1 MNENDN
7 FLNQQ
12 LQEGVLQLQSCQ
24 QQPIYF
30 GDLICIKVEG
40 IGSKKY
46 MHSEGFYPSCIKCI
60 DYEDTGDSL
69 TDIDGSIFEICN
81 PIQYF
86 SKQNRYQD
94 NQTNLSTKNQNLN
107 KNKSLTS
114 TQSIAHPSLLNQKNT
129 FDNQDSLNKNLYESY
144 PSYRVGADSY
154 IQSDSNQSKDVK
166 LKLNQQNMQS
176 DEYYQQQS
184 KSNKN
189 VGNDEQTYLN
199 SGEEHYE
206 DQLILCFNQNFILRH
221 KRSNKYL
228 YLVEEDLEYYSLIL
242 SSKPSLFK
250 MSPSFKSQVVQTKT
264 VYYNSFIYI
273 QAVPFATASNK
284 DIYLVIDE
292 AMQYVNSSNYIAPG
306 GGSFVSPKF
315 TDYTCFFGDFFFSP
329 NQKTCLHI
337 EPYRQNLTHFQKL
350 KGIQKGILNNEQE
363 QLFLRYGD
371 VVKIFHIEAE
381 SFFQYEDNQLI
392 KFKSTEINEE
402 FNIVQEID
410 DEDDHDGHQNDKKT
424 ASNGFKFDQK
434 FQKSNQI
441 TKTQERQK
449 KDEVI
454 LCKPTDDTNFNKS
467 NTLWKIINPLNP
479 LDGGFIRWEEK
490 VVLKCLNKSE
500 FLHIKEY
507 TIGKQKR
514 RQIRLKTSISDE
526 SECNFHFC
534 QEYSHIELQG
544 EEGYVN
550 QNLEHFNL
558 IKINSLFRIVHSET
572 NQTLSAKLYN
582 EIDIYKQQ
590 YDQNGQDH
598 DTQPVLETPKRNSL
612 YSQMTQS
619 IIDQNFL
626 PKMQIN
632 SIKQLSS
639 QDKKKTEI
647 TSEESEKIDLK
658 QIILKE
664 NYCEGDV
671 LRFQQI
677 EELEL
682 IESNYLTSTFELIS
696 SAIPLIKYYAL
707 ISDKKDET
715 SQKNIFQFTNPYFVE
730 FTNLLSLS
738 IKHQIKYLLDI
749 DFGQDVVFDNTIFK
763 KYKPN
768 SEKQNLSSKRGILEY
783 SVNLLKA
790 MWGYQSDKKIQ
801 EILQAM
807 KKSDDDSQYSES
819 KAQSNQQS
827 FLSVCSG
834 RRGTQIKQ
842 FKSKIDQKDEQI
854 QLYGTF
860 KQLSKLI
867 YFLIITF
874 CKNNSGNSINTFNYF
889 TFFKNHVGYSIGAT
903 NAIISILKNNEKLLN
918 MIHTKTYHTLSEV
931 KNTISR
937 TLKKL
942 NLKQFQKNSHNR
954 FLSADWKVQNGQ
966 ENNNQSI
973 QQMSKKKNT
982 LVNVFF
988 QKYEQVFQNSNNYW
1002 ANFMDVMN
1010 IMCICKG
1017 EALNINQ
1024 LIIGQELLANE
1035 DPISSK
1041 NLQKMIIQIQCQEK
1055 KIFVKIYKVIFIQ
1068 IFFYSQKSFQKQKT
1082 YELKEF
1088 LDREQSYF
1096 EKTKVPS
1103 NEYEFLVKQLGLY
1116 ANLCMGRNYQNK
1128 LLLQDQITA
1137 QALTHYITNQDIKTE
1152 LRAIL
1157 LNLLINL
1164 HFDSCPRNKVQR
1176 PCYTKTLNS
1185 IKHNKNKTKKQS
1197 NPNINNSVCYNID
1210 LNQDNQ
1216 QNESNQ
1222 NQNANLSNG
1231 SEFIQYDFDEQES
1244 KRVLSRSQRFQS
1256 DIFQDKSQV
1265 NEIKQDLQKSLL
1277 GSRKRFQSQKMNEA
1291 SMQIEEV
1298 DENEINIPN
1307 QKKDQNPNKLIQNIK
1322 PQYNSIFNSEEDN
1335 SKSAILNEF
1344 SLNNFIQK
1352 DSMTNQ
1358 QEMKQF
1364 VVNYLRFQ
1372 IYNEQGQLKSDILSY
1387 YVVKL
1392 ARMMIIFD
1400 YFEKEEEE
1408 FFQII
1413 QSLLFILQ
1421 TQTKVPILEKLRN
1434 VYIKNKEHK
1443 KALHDQEKWKLMI
1456 IQEVLSTLL
1465 FYQSIQIDS
1474 NLRQI
1479 TEFITLVFQ
1488 KFQRPAQCTSK
1499 MDFDLYIQNMIENRL
1514 SSYLPKLQNV
1524 QSFTNENQNQQN
1536 VAQNNYKQ
1544 DRNKSV
1550 MNFNNSPKYYQNMLK
1565 QMSNLKDSSK
1575 KYIDVLSKYVTFDDM
1590 LKNNSF
1596 FNIILQNFVSL
1607 GSSNIETS
1615 HLILKNL
1622 FANFSQRK
1630 NIIRQLKK
1638 LQIVMNEKEY
1648 QVFKYLKFLNVK
1660 TQFISEMQEL
1670 WFRSDMKA
1678 IISQKTAFGEI
1689 NILMQQINLAFF
1701 ESAEYDQ
1708 KSKCLVSKKK
1718 LNDLIQEDQIF
1729 FCRQQMLRN
1738 LKMHKNILSIIR
1750 EGNIM
1755 IQNINQND
1763 KDQASQ
1769 FEDQKMII
1777 KMYESCYNFLFLFV
1791 KGNKFNQKVIFKYF
1805 ELFLQNVGQFDT
1817 GQYKLLREI
1826 IKDNKKIC
1834 NSLTSEQIQKYITK
1848 IYKNGLNTNLEII
1861 KFFEFLINDHDEPAY
1876 QNIDKLVKCL
1886 LDSEEFTNFFGL
1898 KLITQSSNLEQS
1910 PFKKAHAENLIDFNG
1925 QKTIITIQQEN
1936 SIQQS
1941 IVNKQQGYSQPNIQI
1956 QSLPGQYEF
1965 NIDQNV
1971 IDLLS
1976 GIDSQQIEKSDK
1988 VDDLP
1993 FIYNQKSI
2001 EIANQILKY
2010 SLNPTKI
2017 RYIFN
2022 KLININYIYKI
2033 LSLDDIFDKVI
2044 DQTILFTYFKTTLME
2059 FVKQVWLSNE
2069 KNSSKLNK
2077 NEFLIQF
2084 LKKETRKLFQI
2095 KDSLLVS
2102 YSEAMNA
2109 RNGKE
2114 KILYLQTA
2122 QKQNSFLQSGS
2133 RDNSFLSKN
2142 IIRPSNSI
2150 LIEDKDQI
2158 EQNNINQQPSLD
2170 KNEEKIEIISEYGE
2184 NKKDDQ
2190 NHEKDIIKTFHRTSQ
2205 MKFNINYACDTNS
2218 EEEGKQDAQIF
2229 SSQSTQKVQISQKDT
2244 DKKEINIQVIN
2255 EERKES
2261 EFYYMDPS
2269 TQMIEEISMQVQTD
2283 YIRYLFQSL
2292 IPFIM
2297 DTFKCFLGYDSQQA
2311 NVNNRS
2317 DYEAFASFAK
2327 EVAVFCEYEIT
2338 EEIYK
2343 KQKEIILPVLIE
2355 FQEIF
2360 KVNIDFQFDCK
2371 QEIQRYQKERNS
2383 KKQNQFE
2390 KQAKLEFKS
2399 RIIQDSRI
2407 QGIIQPLDGQFIYQ
2421 GEEQRLRQEV
2431 ANIIL
2436 HLLTSDFV
2444 NQKLIIEERNHL
2456 VHALRDSHRSNNLSL
2471 QNFLKK
2477 LVNFVKNA
2485 IDNLEDDDSIISP
2498 EDDVLID
2505 TIQLLCDI
2513 LDSCSTNEELIYMQN
2528 FLNQNGIIKA
2538 MVQFFCQK
2546 VEIGKLFKSF
2556 ISLGIRMI
2564 QGINCAN
2571 FAIQESIY
2579 QQMISEPNIENFLA
2593 KIIEIIRQEIHFQ
2606 AFENLS
2612 ISQKIEA
2619 ECKSLKFSY
2628 NKHRKF
2634 SIQKI
2639 LRFLQLLIANC
2650 YTKMQRYLLNQYKS
2664 KTNHNILI
2672 HIVDLVE
2679 AYMGGRSFSQSKFKD
2694 GASYYTDTVTCDKA
2708 VMALET
2714 LILLIQGPCLE
2725 NQIEL
2730 AESKFLEI
2738 ATYILKLND
2747 SYEQFTKV
2755 YKKQNSN
2762 EIFLNQEQSIIQI
2775 INQSTQ
2781 EVNAIQNNI
2790 SIFKEKLTQRQKQLI
2805 QSAYDFCPLYSQ
2817 QLSQIFRED
2826 HPSNYGVWMLSII
2839 KNKCISCLESLMDGE
2854 NKIITRRIMSD
2865 IPPNL
2870 LKVNLA
2876 WIYEK
2881 YEILYGEDKYYE
2893 FDLFQIKEVK
2903 CISSQ
2908 LEKTTNKEQKLR
2920 ESLKNSFIIDSGFKI
2935 FRILRFIL
2943 NQAGNNEIENIYNE
2957 IAKREAL
2964 AFQIHSKKNIFS
2976 QLQNLLQDFAKL
2988 FTKIYS
2994 FIFRRKVLSNKMNQE
3009 KISSGADKLKQKSLE
3024 FFSKYTGQIEIVQDN
3039 KLSKISFPKYP
3050 HCFSLTNALKSKLK
3064 RHLNFYSPHTKV
3076 ESIMKYADRLIERL
3090 KFEHLFKAKLEKNQS
3105 INILSNNL
3113 DLWKNLS
3120 YFICIAQNI
3129 YIIIT
3134 LQHLPG
3140 EHDFYFRFIGWDRDF
3155 QLFLQLFQITL
3166 ASLVLFFFLLKKI
3179 PLTHKKS
3186 IEKIQQMDLQ
3196 KFSINEHTLHQN
3208 VIKTNYKTKLRNLK
3222 IRMGYLFKDTELLY
3236 FTIYFILALLGL
3248 FNEFFL
3254 ALLLFDVF
3262 WRFPMLR
3269 SVLHAV
3275 WRPRESILLTMFLFF
3290 ICTYMFSLTA
3300 FYFFVD
3306 RFDTLCDNLLTCYS
3320 VIFDYMYKNDGGI
3333 TSFFAPNGPDDFLQ
3347 YYGANYSL
3355 DWLSL
3360 WNFLYF
3366 FIIITLLFSIVT
3378 GIIID
3383 TFGLLRD
3390 EEDQKKRNI
3399 KDSCLIC
3406 SIDRA
3411 IIDKVSPHNQ
3421 GFQHHIDVEHNLW
3434 NYIFYIS
3441 YLKEKNRNYML
3452 GAESEIYQKVKIKD
3466 ISWFPL
3472 NRSLSINQNQETNE
3486 EIDNLNKKI
3495 INMESKLSII
3505 LQEILKNTKVSN
3517 KRILKMEQQQDLK
3530 QLNIFQNTQDSNSML
3545 FSTKMLQSTSKKLP
3559 QPIRTPKRSQSLWVP
3574 QKEQS
3579 AEIIEEEDQ
3588 KKQLNTSLMSSQSIE
3603 TSQDIHQKPS
3613 INQNTNQVAQKLTNL
3628 MNRCESEDD
3637 Q

>member
-1 MNENDN
+1 MQQNRDPQINQNDP

-12 LQEGVLQLQSCQ
+12 LQEGVLQLQTLQ

-60 DYEDTGDSL
+60 DYEDTGDNL

-94 NQTNLSTKNQNLN
+94 NQSDLSDKNQNFN
-107 KNKSLTS
+107 KNKTLVN
-114 TQSIAHPSLLNQKNT
+114 TQSITSPSLFNQKNNYDT
-129 FDNQDSLNKNLYESY
+129 QDSLNKNLQAQQFESY
-144 PSYRVGADSY
+144 SQNRVGADSY
-154 IQSDSNQSKDVK
+154 MQYDSNQSKDGV
-166 LKLNQQNMQS
+166 LKMNQQNMQS
-176 DEYYQQQS
+176 DEYFQL
-184 KSNKN
+184 KAKTNKN
-189 VGNDEQTYLN
+189 RGSDEQTYLN

-206 DQLILCFNQNFILRH
+206 NQVTLGFNQNFILRH
-221 KRSNKYL
+221 KRSNKFL

-250 MSPSFKSQVVQTKT
+250 ISPSFKSQVVQTKT

-315 TDYTCFFGDFFFSP
+315 TNYTCFFGDFFFSP

-337 EPYRQNLTHFQKL
+337 EPYRQNLSYFQKI
-350 KGIQKGILNNEQE
+350 KGTQKGISNMNNENE

-371 VVKIFHIEAE
+371 VVKIFHIETE

-402 FNIVQEID
+402 SNIVQEID
-410 DEDDHDGHQNDKKT
+410 DEDDNEIHQNDNKISST
-424 ASNGFKFDQK
+424 GFRSNQM
-434 FQKSNQI
+434 FQKNNQI
-441 TKTQERQK
+441 INNQMRQK

-454 LCKPTDDTNFNKS
+454 LCKPTDDQNFNKS

-490 VVLKCLNKSE
+490 VVLKCLNKNV
-500 FLHIKEY
+500 FLHIKEQ
-507 TIGKQKR
+507 TIGKKKT
-514 RQIRLKTSISDE
+514 RQIKLKTSISDE
-526 SECNFHFC
+526 SECHFHFC
-534 QEYSHIELQG
+534 QEYQHVELQG
-544 EEGYVN
+544 EEGQVY
-550 QNLEHFNL
+550 QNLENFNL

-572 NQTLSAKLYN
+572 NQTLSAQLYN
-582 EIDIYKQQ
+582 EIDINKQQ
-590 YDQNGQDH
+590 YDQNRQYNDA
-598 DTQPVLETPKRNSL
+598 QPVLETPKRNSF
-612 YSQMTQS
+612 YSSMTQS

-626 PKMQIN
+626 PKIQIS
-632 SIKQLSS
+632 SIKQLS

-647 TSEESEKIDLK
+647 TSEENEKIDMK
-658 QIILKE
+658 QIVLKE

-715 SQKNIFQFTNPYFVE
+715 SQKNIFQFTNPYFIE
-730 FTNLLSLS
+730 FTSLLSLS
-738 IKHQIKYLLDI
+738 IQHQIKYLLDI
-749 DFGQDVVFDNTIFK
+749 EFSQDVTFDNSIFR

-801 EILQAM
+801 DILQSM
-807 KKSDDDSQYSES
+807 KKSEDDFNNLES

-854 QLYGTF
+854 QLYETF
-860 KQLSKLI
+860 KKLSKLI
-867 YFLIITF
+867 YFLIITL
-874 CKNNSGNSINTFNYF
+874 CKNNSGISINTFNYF

-918 MIHTKTYHTLSEV
+918 MIHTKNYHTLSEV

-937 TLKKL
+937 TLQKL
-942 NLKQFQKNSHNR
+942 NLKQFQKGNHNR
-954 FLSADWKVQNGQ
+954 FLSADWKSQNGLD
-966 ENNNQSI
+966 NNNQQI
-973 QQMSKKKNT
+973 QQVNKKKNT

-988 QKYEQVFQNSNNYW
+988 KKYEQVFQNSNNYW

-1035 DPISSK
+1035 DPVSSK
-1041 NLQKMIIQIQCQEK
+1041 NLQKMIIQIQCKEK
-1055 KIFVKIYKVIFIQ
+1055 KIFIQIYK
-1068 IFFYSQKSFQKQKT
+1068 KT

-1088 LDREQSYF
+1088 LDKEQIYF
-1096 EKTKVPS
+1096 EKSKVQS
-1103 NEYEFLVKQLGLY
+1103 NEYKFLVKQLGLY
-1116 ANLCMGRNYQNK
+1116 ANLCKGRNYQNK

-1137 QALTHYITNQDIKTE
+1137 QALTHYITNQNIKTE

-1185 IKHNKNKTKKQS
+1185 IKHNKTKPKKQS
-1197 NPNINNSVCYNID
+1197 NPNINNSICYNID
-1210 LNQDNQ
+1210 VNQEPQ
-1216 QNESNQ
+1216 QNENNQ
-1222 NQNANLSNG
+1222 NQNLNISIG
-1231 SEFIQYDFDEQES
+1231 SEFIQYDLDEQGS

-1256 DIFQDKSQV
+1256 DLFQNKSQI
-1265 NEIKQDLQKSLL
+1265 NETKQDLQKSLL
-1277 GSRKRFQSQKMNEA
+1277 GGRKRFQSQKMNEE
-1291 SMQIEEV
+1291 SVQIEEV
-1298 DENEINIPN
+1298 DENEIKKPSQI
-1307 QKKDQNPNKLIQNIK
+1307 KDQNQNNLTKNIR
-1322 PQYNSIFNSEEDN
+1322 PQYKSIFNNEQDN
-1335 SKSAILNEF
+1335 SNSAVFHEF

-1364 VVNYLRFQ
+1364 VVNYLRCQ
-1372 IYNEQGQLKSDILSY
+1372 IYNEHGQLKSDMLSY

-1434 VYIKNKEHK
+1434 VYIRNKEHK

-1456 IQEVLSTLL
+1456 IQEVLQTLL

-1479 TEFITLVFQ
+1479 VEFITLVFQ
-1488 KFQRPAQCTSK
+1488 KFQRPSECTSK
-1499 MDFDLYIQNMIENRL
+1499 MDFDLYIKNMIQNRL
-1514 SSYLPKLQNV
+1514 SNYLPKLQNV
-1524 QSFTNENQNQQN
+1524 QSYTIDNNSNQQN
-1536 VAQNNYKQ
+1536 PAQSSQKQ

-1550 MNFNNSPKYYQNMLK
+1550 MNFNNSPKYYLSMLK
-1565 QMSNLKDSSK
+1565 QMSNLRDSSK
-1575 KYIDVLSKYVTFDDM
+1575 KDVEVLSKYITFDDM

-1638 LQIVMNEKEY
+1638 LQIIMNEKEY
-1648 QVFKYLKFLNVK
+1648 YVFKYLKFLNIK

-1670 WFRSDMKA
+1670 WFRNDMKA
-1678 IISQKTAFGEI
+1678 IVSQKTAFGEI
-1689 NILMQQINLAFF
+1689 NMLMQQINLAFY
-1701 ESAEYDQ
+1701 EAAEYDQ
-1708 KSKCLVSKKK
+1708 KEKCLVSKKQ
-1718 LNDLIQEDQIF
+1718 LSDLIKEDQIF

-1755 IQNINQND
+1755 IQNINQID
-1763 KDQASQ
+1763 KDSANQL
-1769 FEDQKMII
+1769 EDQQMII

-1791 KGNKFNQKVIFKYF
+1791 KGNKFNQKVLFKYF
-1805 ELFLQNVGQFDT
+1805 ELFLQNVGQFDI

-1826 IKDNKKIC
+1826 MKDNKKIC
-1834 NSLTSEQIQKYITK
+1834 NSITPEQIQKYITK
-1848 IYKNGLNTNLEII
+1848 IYKNGLNNNLEII
-1861 KFFEFLINDHDEPAY
+1861 KFFEYLIQDHDEPAY

-1886 LDSEEFTNFFGL
+1886 LESEEFTNFFGL
-1898 KLITQSSNLEQS
+1898 KLITKNSNLEQS
-1910 PFKKAHAENLIDFNG
+1910 PLKKTNAENLMDFNG
-1925 QKTIITIQQEN
+1925 QKTIINIQQEN

-1941 IVNKQQGYSQPNIQI
+1941 IVNKQQGYSQSNIQV

-1976 GIDSQQIEKSDK
+1976 GDNTQYIEKSYK

-1993 FIYNQKSI
+1993 FLYNQKSI

-2010 SLNPTKI
+2010 SLNPTKT

-2022 KLININYIYKI
+2022 KLININYIYKL

-2069 KNSSKLNK
+2069 KNSAKLNK

-2084 LKKETRKLFQI
+2084 LKKETKKLFQI
-2095 KDSLLVS
+2095 KDSMLVS

-2109 RNGKE
+2109 RTGKE
-2114 KILYLQTA
+2114 KILYLQNV
-2122 QKQNSFLQSGS
+2122 QKQNSSFQSNS
-2133 RDNSFLSKN
+2133 RNNSFLSKN
-2142 IIRPSNSI
+2142 IIRPSNS
-2150 LIEDKDQI
+2150 LLVEDKDQS
-2158 EQNNINQQPSLD
+2158 EQNNINQQSSDD
-2170 KNEEKIEIISEYGE
+2170 KKDEKIEVISEFGE

-2190 NHEKDIIKTFHRTSQ
+2190 NQENDIIKTFHRTSQ

-2218 EEEGKQDAQIF
+2218 EEEGKHDAQIF
-2229 SSQSTQKVQISQKDT
+2229 SSQSSNKFQISQKDLE
-2244 DKKEINIQVIN
+2244 KKEINVQAIY

-2261 EFYYMDPS
+2261 EIYYLDPQ
-2269 TQMIEEISMQVQTD
+2269 TQMIEEIIMLVQTD
-2283 YIRYLFQSL
+2283 YIRYLFQCL
-2292 IPFIM
+2292 IPFVM

-2311 NVNNRS
+2311 NVNNRQ

-2343 KQKEIILPVLIE
+2343 KQKEMILPVLIE

-2390 KQAKLEFKS
+2390 KQSKLEFKS

-2421 GEEQRLRQEV
+2421 GEEQRIRQEV

-2444 NQKLIIEERNHL
+2444 NQNLIIQERNHL

-2485 IDNLEDDDSIISP
+2485 IDNLEDDDSIILP

-2513 LDSCSTNEELIYMQN
+2513 LDSCTTNEELIYMQN

-2538 MVQFFCQK
+2538 MIQFFCQK
-2546 VEIGKLFKSF
+2546 NEIGKLFKSF

-2579 QQMISEPNIENFLA
+2579 QQMTSEPNIEIFLA

-2650 YTKMQRYLLNQYKS
+2650 YTKMQRYLLNQYRS
-2664 KTNHNILI
+2664 KTNHNILN

-2694 GASYYTDTVTCDKA
+2694 GQSYYTDAVTCDKA

-2714 LILLIQGPCLE
+2714 LILLIQGPCIE

-2755 YKKQNSN
+2755 YKKQNSS

-2781 EVNAIQNNI
+2781 EVNVIQNNI
-2790 SIFKEKLTQRQKQLI
+2790 SLFKEKLTERQKQLI
-2805 QSAYDFCPLYSQ
+2805 QSAYEFCPLYSQ

-2826 HPSNYGVWMLSII
+2826 HPSNYGVWMLSMI

-2881 YEILYGEDKYYE
+2881 YEILYGEDKYYD
-2893 FDLFQIKEVK
+2893 FDLFQIKDVK
-2903 CISSQ
+2903 QIRNE
-2908 LEKTTNKEQKLR
+2908 LDKTTNKELKLR
-2920 ESLKNSFIIDSGFKI
+2920 ESLKDSFIIDSGFKI

-2964 AFQIHSKKNIFS
+2964 VFQIQSKKNIFS

-3009 KISSGADKLKQKSLE
+3009 KISSGVDKLKQKSLE
-3024 FFSKYTGQIEIVQDN
+3024 FFSKYTGQIEIVQEN
-3039 KLSKISFPKYP
+3039 KLCKISFPKYP
-3050 HCFSLTNALKSKLK
+3050 HCFSLTNALKSKVT

-3076 ESIMKYADRLIERL
+3076 ESIVKYADRLIERL

-3105 INILSNNL
+3105 ITILSNNL

-3129 YIIIT
+3129 YIILT
-3134 LQHLPG
+3134 LKHIPG
-3140 EHDFYFRFIGWDRDF
+3140 EHDFYFRFIGQDRDF

-3186 IEKIQQMDLQ
+3186 IEKIQQMDLK

-3208 VIKTNYKTKLRNLK
+3208 VIRTDYKTKLRNLK
-3222 IRMGYLFKDTELLY
+3222 IRVGYIFKDTELLY
-3236 FTIYFILALLGL
+3236 FSIYFALALLGL

-3306 RFDTLCDNLLTCYS
+3306 QFNTLCDNLLTCYS

-3333 TSFFAPNGPDDFLQ
+3333 TSFFAPNGPDDFLE

-3390 EEDQKKRNI
+3390 EEDQKKRNK

-3472 NRSLSINQNQETNE
+3472 NRSLSVNQNQETNE

-3495 INMESKLSII
+3495 VNMESKLSII

-3530 QLNIFQNTQDSNSML
+3530 QLNLFQNTQESNSML

-3559 QPIRTPKRSQSLWVP
+3559 QPIRTPKRSHSLWVP

-3588 KKQLNTSLMSSQSIE
+3588 KKQLNTSLLSSQSVE
-3603 TSQDIHQKPS
+3603 ASQEIQKPS
-3613 INQNTNQVAQKLTNL
+3613 INQNTSQVAQKLTNL
-3628 MNRCESEDD
+3628 MNRCESEDE

>member
-1 MNENDN
+1 MNENDD

-12 LQEGVLQLQSCQ
+12 FQEGALQLKSCQ

-30 GDLICIKVEG
+30 GDFICIKVEG

-94 NQTNLSTKNQNLN
+94 NQSDLSIKNQNFN
-107 KNKSLTS
+107 KNKTLTNSQSL
-114 TQSIAHPSLLNQKNT
+114 ANPSLLNQKNN
-129 FDNQDSLNKNLYESY
+129 FDSQDNQNKNLFAQQFENY
-144 PSYRVGADSY
+144 PYNRIGADSY
-154 IQSDSNQSKDVK
+154 ISKDNNQNKDFMLKMNQSSIQGEEF
-166 LKLNQQNMQS
+166 LSL
-176 DEYYQQQS
+176 QS
-184 KSNKN
+184 KKNKI
-189 VGNDEQTYLN
+189 GGSDEQTYLN

-206 DQLILCFNQNFILRH
+206 DQLMLGFNQNFILRH
-221 KRSNKYL
+221 KRSNKFL

-242 SSKPSLFK
+242 SQKPSLFK
-250 MSPSFKSQVVQTKT
+250 MSPSFKSQIVQTKT

-284 DIYLVIDE
+284 DIYLIIDE
-292 AMQYVNSSNYIAPG
+292 AMQYVNSSNYITPG
-306 GGSFVSPKF
+306 GGSFVSSKF

-337 EPYRQNLTHFQKL
+337 EPYRQNSTNFQKI
-350 KGIQKGILNNEQE
+350 KGIQKGINNLNNEYE

-381 SFFQYEDNQLI
+381 SFFQYQDNQLI

-402 FNIVQEID
+402 SNIVQEIED
-410 DEDDHDGHQNDKKT
+410 GDDHETLQKDNKISST
-424 ASNGFKFDQK
+424 GFRIDQK
-434 FQKSNQI
+434 FQKISQMPNN
-441 TKTQERQK
+441 QERQK

-454 LCKPTDDTNFNKS
+454 LCKPTDDINFNKS
-467 NTLWKIINPLNP
+467 NTLWKIINPFNP
-479 LDGGFIRWEEK
+479 LDGGFIRWEDK
-490 VVLKCLNKSE
+490 VVLKCLNKNV
-500 FLHIKEY
+500 FLHIKEQ
-507 TIGKQKR
+507 TIGKKKI
-514 RQIRLKTSISDE
+514 RQIKLKTSINDE
-526 SECNFHFC
+526 SECHFHFC
-534 QEYSHIELQG
+534 QEYSHVELQG
-544 EEGYVN
+544 EEGYMN

-558 IKINSLFRIVHSET
+558 IKINSLFRIVHSQT

-582 EIDIYKQQ
+582 EIEIYKQQ

-598 DTQPVLETPKRNSL
+598 DAQPVLETPKRNSF
-612 YSQMTQS
+612 YSSMTQS

-626 PKMQIN
+626 PKMQLN
-632 SIKQLSS
+632 SIKQLN

-647 TSEESEKIDLK
+647 SSEENEKIDLK
-658 QIILKE
+658 QIVLKE

-715 SQKNIFQFTNPYFVE
+715 SEKNIFQFTNPYFVE

-738 IKHQIKYLLDI
+738 IQHQIKYLLDI
-749 DFGQDVVFDNTIFK
+749 EFSQNVTFDNSIFK

-790 MWGYQSDKKIQ
+790 MWGYQSEQKIQ

-807 KKSDDDSQYSES
+807 KKSEEECNNQES

-854 QLYGTF
+854 QLYETF

-918 MIHTKTYHTLSEV
+918 MIHTKNYHTLSEV

-942 NLKQFQKNSHNR
+942 KLQQFQKNSHNR
-954 FLSADWKVQNGQ
+954 FLSADWKAQNGQ
-966 ENNNQSI
+966 ENSNQQI
-973 QQMSKKKNT
+973 MQMNKKKNT

-988 QKYEQVFQNSNNYW
+988 QKYEQVFQNSNSYW

-1035 DPISSK
+1035 DPISSN

-1055 KIFVKIYKVIFIQ
+1055 KIFVKIYK
-1068 IFFYSQKSFQKQKT
+1068 KT

-1088 LDREQSYF
+1088 LDKEQSQF
-1096 EKTKVPS
+1096 EKSKVPS
-1103 NEYEFLVKQLGLY
+1103 NEYQFLIKQLGLY

-1137 QALTHYITNQDIKTE
+1137 QALTHYIKNQDIKTE

-1164 HFDSCPRNKVQR
+1164 HFDSCPRTKVQR
-1176 PCYTKTLNS
+1176 PCYTKALNT
-1185 IKHNKNKTKKQS
+1185 IKHNKMKSKQQI
-1197 NPNINNSVCYNID
+1197 NPNINKSVYYNID
-1210 LNQDNQ
+1210 LNKEQQ
-1216 QNESNQ
+1216 QNQSDQ
-1222 NQNANLSNG
+1222 NQNFDLSNV
-1231 SEFIQYDFDEQES
+1231 SEFIQYDMDEQGS
-1244 KRVLSRSQRFQS
+1244 KRALNRSQRFQR
-1256 DIFQDKSQV
+1256 DIFQDKNQV
-1265 NEIKQDLQKSLL
+1265 NKIQQDLQRSLL
-1277 GSRKRFQSQKMNEA
+1277 GNRKRFQSQKINEVNQ
-1291 SMQIEEV
+1291 QIEEEEEV
-1298 DENEINIPN
+1298 ENEINIPS
-1307 QKKDQNPNKLIQNIK
+1307 QKKAQNQNNLIKNIR
-1322 PQYNSIFNSEEDN
+1322 PAYNSIFNSEEEN
-1335 SKSAILNEF
+1335 SKSAALHEF
-1344 SLNNFIQK
+1344 SLNYFIQK

-1364 VVNYLRFQ
+1364 VVNYLRNQ
-1372 IYNEQGQLKSDILSY
+1372 IYNEQGQLKSDMLSY

-1443 KALHDQEKWKLMI
+1443 KALQDQEKWKLMI
-1456 IQEVLSTLL
+1456 IEEVLSTLL

-1474 NLRQI
+1474 NLRQTI
-1479 TEFITLVFQ
+1479 EFITLVFQ
-1488 KFQRPAQCTSK
+1488 KFQRPAECTSK
-1499 MDFDLYIQNMIENRL
+1499 MDFDLYIKIMIENRL
-1514 SSYLPKLQNV
+1514 SNYLPKLQNV

-1536 VAQNNYKQ
+1536 LAQNNKK
-1544 DRNKSV
+1544 DSNKSV
-1550 MNFNNSPKYYQNMLK
+1550 MHFNNSPKYYSSMLK
-1565 QMSNLKDSSK
+1565 QMSNLKDSTK
-1575 KYIDVLSKYVTFDDM
+1575 KDVNVLSKYITFDDM

-1670 WFRSDMKA
+1670 WFRNDVKA
-1678 IISQKTAFGEI
+1678 IISQKTTFGEI
-1689 NILMQQINLAFF
+1689 NMLMQQINLAFF
-1701 ESAEYDQ
+1701 EAAQYDQ
-1708 KSKCLVSKKK
+1708 KNKCLVSKKQ
-1718 LNDLIQEDQIF
+1718 LYDLIKEDQIF
-1729 FCRQQMLRN
+1729 FCRQLMIRN

-1755 IQNINQND
+1755 IQNLNLNHKNSANQL
-1763 KDQASQ
+1763 
-1769 FEDQKMII
+1769 EDQQRII

-1848 IYKNGLNTNLEII
+1848 IYKNGLNNNLEII
-1861 KFFEFLINDHDEPAY
+1861 KFFEHLIYDHDEPAY
-1876 QNIDKLVKCL
+1876 QNMDKLVKCL

-1898 KLITQSSNLEQS
+1898 KLITQSSNLQQS
-1910 PFKKAHAENLIDFNG
+1910 PFKKAHSENFVDFNG
-1925 QKTIITIQQEN
+1925 QKAIITIQQEN
-1936 SIQQS
+1936 SIHQS
-1941 IVNKQQGYSQPNIQI
+1941 IVNKQQGYSQSNMQVE
-1956 QSLPGQYEF
+1956 SLPGQYEF
-1965 NIDQNV
+1965 NISQNV

-1976 GIDSQQIEKSDK
+1976 GNDVQQIEKSHK
-1988 VDDLP
+1988 IDDLP

-2022 KLININYIYKI
+2022 KLININYIYKL
-2033 LSLDDIFDKVI
+2033 LSLNDIFDTVN

-2069 KNSSKLNK
+2069 KNSAKLNK

-2095 KDSLLVS
+2095 KDNLLVS

-2109 RNGKE
+2109 RTGKE
-2114 KILYLQTA
+2114 KILYLQNA
-2122 QKQNSFLQSGS
+2122 QKQNSFFQSDS

-2142 IIRPSNSI
+2142 NIRPSNS
-2150 LIEDKDQI
+2150 LLVEDKDQI
-2158 EQNNINQQPSLD
+2158 EQNNKNQQQSQD
-2170 KNEEKIEIISEYGE
+2170 RNDEKIEVISEQGE

-2190 NHEKDIIKTFHRTSQ
+2190 NNENGVIKTFRRTSQ
-2205 MKFNINYACDTNS
+2205 MKFNINYVCDTNS
-2218 EEEGKQDAQIF
+2218 EEEGKQNAQVF
-2229 SSQSTQKVQISQKDT
+2229 SSQSTQKVQISQKDLDRT
-2244 DKKEINIQVIN
+2244 EIKIQVIN

-2261 EFYYMDPS
+2261 EIYYVDPQ
-2269 TQMIEEISMQVQTD
+2269 TQMIEEIIMQVTTD
-2283 YIRYLFQSL
+2283 YFRYLFQCL
-2292 IPFIM
+2292 IPFVM

-2317 DYEAFASFAK
+2317 DYEAFAQFAK
-2327 EVAVFCEYEIT
+2327 EVAVFCEYEVT
-2338 EEIYK
+2338 EDIYN
-2343 KQKEIILPVLIE
+2343 KQKEMILPVLIE

-2360 KVNIDFQFDCK
+2360 KMNIDFQFDCK
-2371 QEIQRYQKERNS
+2371 EEIQKYQKERNS

-2390 KQAKLEFKS
+2390 KQTKLEFKS

-2421 GEEQRLRQEV
+2421 GEEQRLTQEV

-2513 LDSCSTNEELIYMQN
+2513 LDSCTTNEELIYMQN

-2546 VEIGKLFKSF
+2546 FEIGKLFKSF

-2579 QQMISEPNIENFLA
+2579 QQIISEPNIENFLA

-2650 YTKMQRYLLNQYKS
+2650 YSKMQRYLLNQYKS
-2664 KTNHNILI
+2664 KTNHNILN
-2672 HIVDLVE
+2672 HLVDLVE

-2694 GASYYTDTVTCDKA
+2694 GSSYYTDAVTCDKA

-2781 EVNAIQNNI
+2781 EINIIQNNI
-2790 SIFKEKLTQRQKQLI
+2790 SLFKEKLTERQKQLI
-2805 QSAYDFCPLYSQ
+2805 QSAYEFCPLYSQ

-2826 HPSNYGVWMLSII
+2826 HPSNYGVWMLSMI

-2881 YEILYGEDKYYE
+2881 YEILYSEDKYYD
-2893 FDLFQIKEVK
+2893 FDLFQIKDVK
-2903 CISSQ
+2903 YVSSQ
-2908 LEKTTNKEQKLR
+2908 LDKTTDKEQELR

-2964 AFQIHSKKNIFS
+2964 VLQIQSKKNIFS

-2988 FTKIYS
+2988 FTKMYS

-3009 KISSGADKLKQKSLE
+3009 KISSGIDKLKQKSLE
-3024 FFSKYTGQIEIVQDN
+3024 FFSMYTGQIEIVQDS

-3050 HCFSLTNALKSKLK
+3050 HCFSLTNALKSKLT

-3076 ESIMKYADRLIERL
+3076 ESIVRYADRLIERL

-3134 LQHLPG
+3134 LKHLPG
-3140 EHDFYFRFIGWDRDF
+3140 EHDFYFRFIGEGHHF
-3155 QLFLQLFQITL
+3155 QLFLQLSQITL

-3179 PLTHKKS
+3179 PIIHLKS
-3186 IEKIQQMDLQ
+3186 IERIQQMDLK

-3208 VIKTNYKTKLRNLK
+3208 VIRTDYKTKLRNLK
-3222 IRMGYLFKDTELLY
+3222 IRVGYLLRDTELLY
-3236 FTIYFILALLGL
+3236 FSIYFVLALLGL
-3248 FNEFFL
+3248 FNEIFL

-3390 EEDQKKRNI
+3390 EEDQKKRNK

-3452 GAESEIYQKVKIKD
+3452 GIESEIYSKVKTKD

-3472 NRSLSINQNQETNE
+3472 NRSLSVNQNQETNE

-3517 KRILKMEQQQDLK
+3517 KRILKIEQHQDLK
-3530 QLNIFQNTQDSNSML
+3530 QLNLFQNNQDSNSML
-3545 FSTKMLQSTSKKLP
+3545 FSTKMIQSTSKKLP
-3559 QPIRTPKRSQSLWVP
+3559 QPIRAPKRSQSLWVP
-3574 QKEQS
+3574 QKEQC

-3613 INQNTNQVAQKLTNL
+3613 INQNTSQAAQKLTNL
-3628 MNRCESEDD
+3628 MKRCESEDE